1 MLRPLPDL
9 NNTEVLAKLGKQYTL
24 RESWRD
30 AVSQLRDSLTEIQS
44 VNTHAQEIGL
54 KRAREAVEQK
64 LGKTATSIWKHYA
77 KHFLK
82 QRSKHERPED
92 RAEAHNSI

>member
-30 AVSQLRDSLTEIQS
+30 AVSQLRDSVTAIQS
-44 VNTHAQEIGL
+44 PNIQSIEIGL
-54 KRAREAVEQK
+54 RDARQAVERLEEIAAIQ
-64 LGKTATSIWKHYA
+64 
-77 KHFLK
+77 
-82 QRSKHERPED
+82 SKEPT
-92 RAEAHNSI
+92 

>member
-30 AVSQLRDSLTEIQS
+30 AVSQLRDSVTAIQS
-44 VNTHAQEIGL
+44 PNTQSIEIGL
-54 KRAREAVEQK
+54 RDAREAVERLEQI
-64 LGKTATSIWKHYA
+64 AAI
-77 KHFLK
+77 
-82 QRSKHERPED
+82 QSKEQ
-92 RAEAHNSI
+92 A

>member
-24 RESWRD
+24 REPWRD
-30 AVSQLRDSLTEIQS
+30 ALSQLRDALTEIQS

-54 KRAREAVEQK
+54 KRAREAVERLEEIAAIQ
-64 LGKTATSIWKHYA
+64 
-77 KHFLK
+77 
-82 QRSKHERPED
+82 SKETT
-92 RAEAHNSI
+92 

>member
-30 AVSQLRDSLTEIQS
+30 AVSQLRDSVTAINSPSTQS
-44 VNTHAQEIGL
+44 IEIGL
-54 KRAREAVEQK
+54 REAREAITRLEEIAAIQ
-64 LGKTATSIWKHYA
+64 
-77 KHFLK
+77 
-82 QRSKHERPED
+82 SKDTE
-92 RAEAHNSI
+92 

>member
-30 AVSQLRDSLTEIQS
+30 AVSQLRDSVTAIQS
-44 VNTHAQEIGL
+44 PNIQSIEIGL
-54 KRAREAVEQK
+54 REARQAVERLEEIAAIQ
-64 LGKTATSIWKHYA
+64 
-77 KHFLK
+77 
-82 QRSKHERPED
+82 SKEPT
-92 RAEAHNSI
+92 

>member
-30 AVSQLRDSLTEIQS
+30 AVSQLRDSVTAIQS
-44 VNTHAQEIGL
+44 PNTQSIEIGL
-54 KRAREAVEQK
+54 RDAREAIERLEQI
-64 LGKTATSIWKHYA
+64 AAI
-77 KHFLK
+77 
-82 QRSKHERPED
+82 QSKEQ
-92 RAEAHNSI
+92 A

>member
-30 AVSQLRDSLTEIQS
+30 AVSQLRDSVTAIQS
-44 VNTHAQEIGL
+44 PNIQSIEIGL
-54 KRAREAVEQK
+54 RDARQAVERLEEIAAIQ
-64 LGKTATSIWKHYA
+64 
-77 KHFLK
+77 
-82 QRSKHERPED
+82 SKEQT
-92 RAEAHNSI
+92 